1 MEMKD
6 IDKHLSASGVVKLI
20 EMRKLSAKTNIQPL
34 LNSVGAP
41 KPGQALSVHALTQAI
56 DAADTVLRWIEKYLE
71 SVEE

>member
-34 LNSVGAP
+34 LNSAGVA
-41 KPGQALSVHALTQAI
+41 KPGQALSVHALAQAI
-56 DAADTVLRWIEKYLE
+56 DAADTVLRWIEEYLE